1 MGFLKKCAI
10 IISVLVVLGYVW
22 TSATVAQNGPELLMV
37 DLEGPVTPFMQRLI
51 ERSIKQADIEN
62 VEALIIR
69 LDTPG
74 GRVDTTVEI
83 IKAIIGSEV
92 PVIIYVWPPG
102 GMAGS
107 AGTFITLAGHVAVMA
122 PNTTIGAAS
131 PVTGSGEDV
140 DETMR
145 AKLENILTAEVRN
158 LTERRGRRALRW
170 AESTVTKAEAA
181 TAQEALDIGVIDFI
195 SKDVE
200 TLLEQLDGYTVE
212 VNGEE
217 ETLQTAQARIT
228 AIELTSVEEFL
239 GVISIPEIALL
250 LISIG
255 SLAIAYEFI
264 NPGGYIG
271 GVIGLICLLTG
282 FYGVG
287 QLPVN
292 YAGMALVLLAF
303 ILFGAELFTPTYGVL
318 TALGVASFIIGGL
331 ILFDTPEF
339 TYDIPLPSLIGMPL
353 VIAAVFS
360 FGLAKIAQSTRLV
373 PTIGQEAMIGSS
385 GTART
390 ALNPKGTVFVWG
402 ELWQA
407 TSEDGLP
414 IEADDP
420 IIVTEMDGLRLTVKG
435 KTKPSKPTV

>member
-1 MGFLKKCAI
+1 MGFLKKSAI
-10 IISVLVVLGYVW
+10 IIGVLAVLGYFW
-22 TSATVAQNGPELLMV
+22 TTATFAQNGPDLLMV

-51 ERSIKQADIEN
+51 ERSIEQADIQN
-62 VEALIIR
+62 AEALIIR

-92 PVIIYVWPPG
+92 PIIIYVWPPG

-131 PVTGSGEDV
+131 PVTGNGEDV
-140 DETMR
+140 DETMK

-158 LTERRGRRALRW
+158 LTERRGRQALRW
-170 AESTVTKAEAA
+170 AESTVTKAKAA
-181 TAQEALDIGVIDFI
+181 TAQEALDMGVIDFI

-217 ETLQTAQARIT
+217 KTLKTAQARLT
-228 AIELTSVEEFL
+228 TIEQTSIEEIL
-239 GVISIPEIALL
+239 GIISIPEIALL

-255 SLAIAYEFI
+255 SLAITYEFI

-282 FYGVG
+282 FYGIG

-318 TALGVASFIIGGL
+318 TALGVAAFIMGGL

-339 TYDIPLPSLIGMPL
+339 TYDIPLSSIVGMPL
-353 VIAAVFS
+353 VVAAVFT
-360 FGLAKIAQSTRLV
+360 FGLAKIAQSTRLT

-390 ALNPKGTVFVWG
+390 ALTPKGTVFVWG

-407 TSEDGLP
+407 TSEGGLP
-414 IEADDP
+414 IEADAP
-420 IIVTEMDGLRLTVKG
+420 VIVTEMDGLRLTVKG